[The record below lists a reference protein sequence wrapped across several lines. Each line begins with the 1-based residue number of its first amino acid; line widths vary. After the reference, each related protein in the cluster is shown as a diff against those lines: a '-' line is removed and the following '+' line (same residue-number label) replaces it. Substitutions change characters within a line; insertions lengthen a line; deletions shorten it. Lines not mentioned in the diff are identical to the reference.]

1 LPRQVVGLSGGD
13 VAAAVDLIENCVSAL
28 VSYAVHQPVPHGHS
42 EPGPRVPQIPLLLRF
57 LLQSRV
63 KMEVLDIQYYL
74 SKLEAI
80 LLGDPDMI
88 VVSWNGLHGRRWRHR
103 CA

>member
-1 LPRQVVGLSGGD
+1 
-13 VAAAVDLIENCVSAL
+13 
-28 VSYAVHQPVPHGHS
+28 
-42 EPGPRVPQIPLLLRF
+42 LLRF